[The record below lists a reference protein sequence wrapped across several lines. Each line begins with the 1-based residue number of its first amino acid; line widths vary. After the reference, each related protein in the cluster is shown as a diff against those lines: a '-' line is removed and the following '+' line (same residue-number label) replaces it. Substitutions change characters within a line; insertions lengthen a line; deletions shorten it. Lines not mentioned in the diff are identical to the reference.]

1 MQKSSSI
8 LSKLTRATAFTFF
21 VENVPPEHFQG
32 IHISSL
38 EQGEAV
44 LSASPR
50 KSCRFFSPHSPCAR
64 RMAQEIS
71 PSADGDQGRCPWTL
85 PAFFCKKLLDRK
97 KFLPIFPSGTQHFR
111 IFHVHFPREKDFCG
125 KNFHFHS
132 KKGICV
138 SKKSDF
144 WKNQKTS

>member
-1 MQKSSSI
+1 MIFVKAVYFFFIYVLLSAAVLTLIIHYTSQNKSCQPAYI
-8 LSKLTRATAFTFF
+8 ITASAFF

-50 KSCRFFSPHSPCAR
+50 KSCRFFSPHSPCAE
-64 RMAQEIS
+64 RMAQGIS

-97 KFLPIFPSGTQHFR
+97 KFLLMKSKCCCPEQFIRTQCR
-111 IFHVHFPREKDFCG
+111 R
-125 KNFHFHS
+125 
-132 KKGICV
+132 
-138 SKKSDF
+138 
-144 WKNQKTS
+144 Q